1 MNFHDLQ
8 LPGLLALLGLVVLV
22 LESLRPV
29 HCVRGL
35 GIALAGMVGVLFC
48 YSLTITPSVAASMG
62 GMYHLDAF
70 ALYFQKL
77 FLAVT
82 ALVLLMGAEYSHR
95 FRAGA
100 AEFYVIA
107 LFSAVGM
114 LFCAAVKDFILLFVA
129 LELVTVAF
137 YVLVSY
143 LRSSTNVLEAGMKYL
158 VFGALASGVL
168 VYGLAYVFG
177 TTGSTRFDA
186 VRDAIAAGHIS
197 GALGFGIVLTLAGLC
212 FKIAAVPAQMW
223 APDVYQGAPTPTTA
237 FLASGSKAVGF
248 ALLTRVLFT
257 CFLPA
262 RPLWAMLILALA
274 ALSLLWGNLG
284 AIAQTNLKRIFGY
297 SSIAHAGYLL
307 IGIAAVSAIGAAAV
321 LFYLV
326 QYAFTGLCAFL
337 VLTAL
342 KNANDEAGEIA
353 SLNGLHRR
361 SPFLAAAL
369 ALSMLSLAGVPPM
382 SGFFAKFMLFFAAL
396 EKGVADAT
404 MLALVLIACVGVVIS
419 LYVYFK
425 VIRAAY
431 FEEPFD
437 AQPVHLSAAL
447 RIGILMCLAVMLVAG
462 LYPAPLWNAAVS
474 AAAALG
480 LP

>member
-1 MNFHDLQ
+1 MNFHDIQ
-8 LPGLLALLGLVVLV
+8 LPTLLAILGLVVLV
-22 LESLRPV
+22 LEALRPA

-35 GIALAGMVGVLFC
+35 GIALAGLVGGLFC
-48 YSLTITPSVAASMG
+48 YSLTLTPSAAASMG

-70 ALYFQKL
+70 ALFFQRL
-77 FLAVT
+77 FLAIT
-82 ALVLLMGAEYSHR
+82 ALVLLMGAEFSHR

-100 AEFYVIA
+100 AEFFVIV

-129 LELVTVAF
+129 LELVTVGF

-143 LRSSTNVLEAGMKYL
+143 LRSDSRVLEAGMKYL

-177 TTGSTRFDA
+177 TTGSTRFEA
-186 VRDAIAAGHIS
+186 VRDAIAAGPIS
-197 GALGFGIVLTLAGLC
+197 GALGFGIILTIVGLC

-237 FLASGSKAVGF
+237 FLATGSKAAGF

-262 RPLWAMLILALA
+262 RPMWAALILALA

-307 IGIAAVSAIGAAAV
+307 IGIAAISATGAAAV

-326 QYAFTGLCAFL
+326 QYAFTTLCAFL
-337 VLTAL
+337 VLVAV
-342 KNANDEAGEIA
+342 KNSNEDAGELD

-361 SPFLAAAL
+361 SPFLAASL
-369 ALSMLSLAGVPPM
+369 ALSMISLAGVPPM
-382 SGFFAKFMLFFAAL
+382 SGFFAKFMLFYAAI
-396 EKGVADAT
+396 EHGIADAT
-404 MLALVLIACVGVVIS
+404 LLALVLIACVGVVIS

-431 FEEPFD
+431 FEEST
-437 AQPVHLSAAL
+437 ATQPIHLSAAL
-447 RIGILMCLAVMLVAG
+447 RIGIIICLIVMIVAG
-462 LYPAPLWNAAVS
+462 VYPAPLWNTAT
-474 AAAALG
+474 AAASALG